1 MKLVTGLA
9 VLTVAVAS
17 AYSLPSS
24 AAIEQHGNASNPAAR
39 CQGALPAFETAI
51 RKRPLAIT
59 NEGTSAA
66 FVTCGFEY
74 DAVDAEGNA
83 PVLLDTY
90 FSNTTAA
97 ELSVTCTAVSGFE
110 TGDNEFVSQTVA
122 IAPGT
127 QGNLF
132 WEDADFPVDGLA
144 SGLVSI
150 SCNLPAG
157 AAVNDTYIWWLADDG
172 GADPT

>member
-24 AAIEQHGNASNPAAR
+24 AAIELHGNASNPAAR
-39 CQGALPAFETAI
+39 CQGALPVFEMAI
-51 RKRPLAIT
+51 RKRPLAVV
-59 NEGTSAA
+59 NEGTNDA

-74 DAVDAEGNA
+74 DAVDAEDNA
-83 PVLLDTY
+83 PILLDTY
-90 FSNTTAA
+90 FSNRTAA
-97 ELSVTCTAVSGFE
+97 PVTVTCTAVTGFD
-110 TGDNEFVSQTVA
+110 TGVNEFVSLTTQS
-122 IAPGT
+122 IAPGA

-132 WEDADFPVDGLA
+132 WEAADFPDDGLL

-157 AAVNDTYIWWLADDG
+157 TAINDTYIWWAADD
-172 GADPT
+172 A